1 MVFSKRLTAP
11 FLQAIS
17 AGFDACA
24 AATET
29 ALVLVQAVLAPLFME
44 AYVSLF
50 ATLVEVVDMYVLVE
64 ENPEEIFEEKF
75 FSSNGSLAGCV
86 I

>member
-1 MVFSKRLTAP
+1 
-11 FLQAIS
+11 
-17 AGFDACA
+17 
-24 AATET
+24 
-29 ALVLVQAVLAPLFME
+29 ME

-86 I
+86 IRDFLRGT